1 MMKYFTHP
9 KGTFVIKIPV
19 EWQYKNVAVGYEEK
33 SPFSFELYE
42 DEVGCFQISCYSKD
56 EKPINPTFK
65 VQSFNSDNLEF
76 IEQRM
81 DGGGF
86 NMHLWAA
93 VVEDHMFMAKYI
105 YDTDKEHSDKV
116 KAELLKAVESLKTL
130 QLLSPKV
137 REEAI
142 ITDKYEKFM
151 SSLAASFD
159 LLNEAFENKSAITIV
174 IIIANQIDAYLRLAL
189 VMTTQLEKNT
199 DDIDISFLHQGENDK
214 PITERKIYSLAKKAN
229 IIGSE
234 LFEELERLYKI
245 RNKMVHRYIISEF
258 RTRDIDDLSIEY
270 IYVCEDVRLILEEI
284 ENEQFKK
291 NIGIYGG
298 ERNPQDE
305 HSAESINF
313 LYAQVN
319 DKHLIHKRN
328 RKLTAS
334 IKDLS

>member
-1 MMKYFTHP
+1 
-9 KGTFVIKIPV
+9 
-19 EWQYKNVAVGYEEK
+19 
-33 SPFSFELYE
+33 
-42 DEVGCFQISCYSKD
+42 
-56 EKPINPTFK
+56 
-65 VQSFNSDNLEF
+65 
-76 IEQRM
+76 
-81 DGGGF
+81 
-86 NMHLWAA
+86 
-93 VVEDHMFMAKYI
+93 MAKYI
-105 YDTDKEHSDKV
+105 YDTENEYSDKV
-116 KAELLKAVESLKTL
+116 KAELLKAVESLRTL

-189 VMTTQLEKNT
+189 VMTTQLENNT
-199 DDIDISFLHQGENDK
+199 NDIDISFLYQGENDK

-229 IIGSE
+229 IISSE

-245 RNKMVHRYIISEF
+245 RNKMVHRFIISEF

-284 ENEQFKK
+284 ESKQFKK
-291 NIGIYGG
+291 KIGIYGG
-298 ERNPQDE
+298 KRNPQDE

-313 LYAQVN
+313 LYSQIN
-319 DKHLIHKRN
+319 DKHLIRKRN
-328 RKLTAS
+328 RKITAPN
-334 IKDLS
+334 IGYK